1 MILLIDNFDSFTF
14 NIYQY
19 VAETGYDVHV
29 VRNNRISVN
38 EVNELCPEAI
48 IISPGPGLPQQSG
61 ACLDIVKTFYTTFP
75 ILGIC
80 LGHQIIGAALGGKL
94 RQAKQI
100 MHGKTSLVTHK
111 GLGIFQYLS
120 QPLEVM
126 RYHSYTIEPASCP
139 PQLEI
144 MATSMDDHEIMAIQ
158 HQIYPVYGV
167 QFHPES
173 VGTTVGKKITRN
185 FVDDVTTRKMVPT
198 NWSES

>member
-19 VAETGYDVHV
+19 VAESGYDIHV
-29 VRNNRISVN
+29 VRNNYISVQ
-38 EVNELCPEAI
+38 EINELCPDGI
-48 IISPGPGLPQQSG
+48 IISPGPGLPQQAG
-61 ACLDIVKTFYTTFP
+61 ACLEIVKAYYMELP

-80 LGHQIIGAALGGKL
+80 LGHQVIAEAFGGEL

-100 MHGKTSLVTHK
+100 MHGKTSPVTHK
-111 GLGIFQYLS
+111 GSGIFQYLS

-126 RYHSYTIEPASCP
+126 RYHSYTIEPSSCP
-139 PQLEI
+139 KQLDI

-158 HQIYPVYGV
+158 HTIYPVYGV

-173 VGTTVGKKITRN
+173 IGTKVGKKIIQN
-185 FVDDVTTRKMVPT
+185 FLDQLSQSKTSLS
-198 NWSES
+198 N